1 MIMDIHKLLKRQLAR
16 SKIDPNQNPESTEQ
30 WITFL
35 NQINNTYI
43 DVDQE
48 RYMHERSIA
57 ISSREMMNLNEKL
70 ERAQHIA
77 GLGYWSYDGNTD
89 YTIWSNE
96 LFNLFHLNPI
106 HKPPTFNEFIE
117 LIHEQD
123 RFDFVQKVEKALNEK
138 IDYECEIRVKNPDGS
153 YHWYR
158 TIGQCLHADKQL
170 TGIVIDIHKNKIAE
184 EKIKELNQQI
194 SSAARRAGMAEVA
207 TTILHN
213 VGNILN
219 SSNVS
224 ITLLKNSYK
233 QAYYKKLLRILTIIE
248 QHQTDLAHFLIHD
261 PKGMIIPQFLLSL
274 SKVILEEEEKNNIE
288 IDNLQHNLQH
298 INQIV
303 DMQKSIGGLS
313 SFKES
318 VYVPELIDIALNI
331 TMNSSRKDI
340 EIIKEFKP
348 APLIFVDKAKLLH
361 ILINLIQNAKDSV
374 LEKTSNPTK
383 KIEISLQKITKNSVQ
398 IMIKDNGIGIRIENL
413 HHIFAFGFTTKENGH
428 GFGLHS
434 SALSA
439 KEMGGTLLA
448 ESQGEGYGAQFI
460 LTLPITDSKKQGEI
474 YG

>member
-1 MIMDIHKLLKRQLAR
+1 MDIHKLLQRQLAR
-16 SKIDPNQNPESTEQ
+16 SKIDPNQKPESTEQ

-35 NQINNTYI
+35 NHINNAYI
-43 DVDQE
+43 EIDQE

-70 ERAQHIA
+70 ERAQHIV

-96 LFNLFHLNPI
+96 LFKLFHLNPI
-106 HKPPTFNEFIE
+106 NKPPTLNEFIE

-123 RFDFVQKVEKALNEK
+123 RFDFIQKVERALNEK
-138 IDYECEIRVKNPDGS
+138 VDYECEMRVKNPDGD
-153 YHWYR
+153 YRWYR
-158 TIGQCLHADKQL
+158 AIVQCLEADKQL

-194 SSAARRAGMAEVA
+194 SSTARRAGMAEVA

-213 VGNILN
+213 IGNILN
-219 SSNVS
+219 SANVS
-224 ITLLKNSYK
+224 ISLVKSSYK
-233 QAYYKKLLRILTIIE
+233 QAYYKKLMKVITMIE
-248 QHQTDLAHFLIHD
+248 QHQTDLAHFLSHD
-261 PKGMIIPQFLLSL
+261 PKGMIIPEFLLSL
-274 SKVILEEEEKNNIE
+274 SKVIMEEEEKNNFEIE
-288 IDNLQHNLQH
+288 NLEHDLQH

-303 DMQKSIGGLS
+303 DMQKSIGGIS
-313 SFKES
+313 SFRES
-318 VYVPELIDIALNI
+318 VYIPELIDSALNI
-331 TMNSSRKDI
+331 TMNSCKK
-340 EIIKEFKP
+340 EIDFIKEFKP
-348 APLIFVDKAKLLH
+348 APLIFVDKSKLLH

-383 KIEISLQKITKNSVQ
+383 RIKISVQKIKNCVQ
-398 IMIKDNGIGIRIENL
+398 IIVKDNGIGIKVEDL
-413 HHIFAFGFTTKENGH
+413 QHIFAFGFTTKENGH

-439 KEMGGTLLA
+439 KEMGGELFA
-448 ESQGEGYGAQFI
+448 ESLGEGCGAQFR
-460 LTLPITDSKKQGEI
+460 LTLPITDSKGQGEI

>member
-1 MIMDIHKLLKRQLAR
+1 MNYKIIMDIHKLLQRQLRR
-16 SKIDPNQNPESTEQ
+16 SKIDPNQKPESTEQ

-35 NQINNTYI
+35 NHINNTYI
-43 DVDQE
+43 EADQE

-70 ERAQHIA
+70 ERAQHIV
-77 GLGYWSYDGNTD
+77 GLGYWTYDGNID

-106 HKPPTFNEFIE
+106 NKPPTLNEFIE
-117 LIHEQD
+117 LIHERD
-123 RFDFVQKVEKALNEK
+123 RFDFVQKVERALNEK
-138 IDYECEIRVKNPDGS
+138 IDYECDIRVKNPDGA
-153 YHWYR
+153 YRWYR
-158 TIGQCLHADKQL
+158 TIGQCLDTDKQL

-194 SSAARRAGMAEVA
+194 SSTARRAGMAEVA

-213 VGNILN
+213 IGNILN
-219 SSNVS
+219 SANIS
-224 ITLLKNSYK
+224 ISLVKSSYK
-233 QAYYKKLLRILTIIE
+233 QAYYKKLLRVVTMIK
-248 QHQTDLAHFLIHD
+248 QHQADLAHFLSHD
-261 PKGMIIPQFLLSL
+261 PKGMIIPEFLLSL

-288 IDNLQHNLQH
+288 IDHLEHDLQH

-318 VYVPELIDIALNI
+318 VYVPELIDSALNI
-331 TMNSSRKDI
+331 TMSSCKKDI
-340 EIIKEFKP
+340 EIIKEFKL
-348 APLIFVDKAKLLH
+348 APLIFVDKSKLLH

-383 KIEISLQKITKNSVQ
+383 KIEISMQKIKNSVQ
-398 IMIKDNGIGIRIENL
+398 IIVKDNGIGIKVEDL
-413 HHIFAFGFTTKENGH
+413 QHIFAFGFTTKENGH

-439 KEMGGTLLA
+439 KEMGGKLIA
-448 ESQGEGYGAQFI
+448 ESQGEGCGAQFI
-460 LTLPITDSKKQGEI
+460 LTLPITD
-474 YG
+474 